1 MRYSNAGKL
10 KENGV
15 VYTPTEMA
23 NYLAF
28 EIYKYWKA
36 DKTDNICIL
45 DPAVGQGELL
55 VAMIQLLITNGIE
68 KITAVGYETDDRV
81 ALDTQKKLASL
92 FPDVKIEIRVGD
104 FLKAVELN
112 TAGKYDFVIANPPY
126 IRTQILGSDR
136 AQQISEKLSLSGRI
150 DIYYAFLVYTKN
162 VLKSNGVAGYITS
175 NKFLTIKSGN
185 AVRNYMLQNYQ
196 LHRITDLGD
205 TKLFSASVLPC
216 IIVFSN
222 GKTEDRTDVAY
233 TSVYEK
239 IEGDSEKC
247 ISGIFDAIYDSGIF
261 QIADGKKYNFQQ
273 GILQS
278 TDEGALWNIL
288 SDEIMDW
295 LEQGF
300 IFRISEK

>member
-92 FPDVKIEIRVGD
+92 FFHTNI
-104 FLKAVELN
+104 
-112 TAGKYDFVIANPPY
+112 
-126 IRTQILGSDR
+126 
-136 AQQISEKLSLSGRI
+136 KLYSS
-150 DIYYAFLVYTKN
+150 
-162 VLKSNGVAGYITS
+162 
-175 NKFLTIKSGN
+175 
-185 AVRNYMLQNYQ
+185 
-196 LHRITDLGD
+196 
-205 TKLFSASVLPC
+205 P
-216 IIVFSN
+216 
-222 GKTEDRTDVAY
+222 
-233 TSVYEK
+233 
-239 IEGDSEKC
+239 
-247 ISGIFDAIYDSGIF
+247 
-261 QIADGKKYNFQQ
+261 
-273 GILQS
+273 S
-278 TDEGALWNIL
+278 T
-288 SDEIMDW
+288 MK
-295 LEQGF
+295 
-300 IFRISEK
+300 RYPTP